1 MPTIRLEQVTK
12 LYRSRTRRAPTVLD
26 LSLKI
31 EQGEFVFVVGG
42 PGAGKTTL
50 LKLIGGELTPDE
62 GMVLLGDLNLRRT
75 GPLQRARLRREIG
88 VVTQETR
95 LVKDV
100 TVREN
105 LVPRRLMDKV
115 LDFVNNEPLVEKSLA
130 LVGLAGY
137 EGRYPLELSASENR
151 RIELARAIMH
161 SPSILLLDALTEGLD
176 EDAGWDM
183 MHLLSELSA
192 RGTTVI
198 VATGDG
204 AFVNFMRKRV
214 VTLSEGKLVSDVK
227 KGRVG

>member
-12 LYRSRTRRAPTVLD
+12 IYRSRARRAPTVLN

-62 GMVLLGDLNLRRT
+62 GMVLLGDVNLRRMS
-75 GPLQRARLRREIG
+75 PLQRAKLRRKIG
-88 VVTQETR
+88 VVAQETR

-105 LVPRRLMDKV
+105 LTPRRFTDKV
-115 LDFVNNEPLVEKSLA
+115 WDFVNNEPLVEKSLA

-137 EGRYPLELSASENR
+137 DGRYPLELSASENR
-151 RIELARAIMH
+151 RVELARAIMH
-161 SPSILLLDALTEGLD
+161 SPSILLLDALTEGVD

-204 AFVNFMRKRV
+204 AFVNFMHKRV

-227 KGRVG
+227 KGRIG

>member
-12 LYRSRTRRAPTVLD
+12 LYRSRSRRAPTVLD

-62 GMVLLGDLNLRRT
+62 GMVLLGDLNLRRMS
-75 GPLQRARLRREIG
+75 PMQRARLRREIG
-88 VVTQETR
+88 VVAQEPR
-95 LVKDV
+95 IVKDV

-105 LVPRRLMDKV
+105 LAPRSFADKV
-115 LDFVNNEPLVEKSLA
+115 RDFVNNEPLIEKSLA

-137 EGRYPLELSASENR
+137 EGRYPMELSASENR

-161 SPSILLLDALTEGLD
+161 SPSILLLDALTEGVD

-192 RGTTVI
+192 RGTTVV

-227 KGRVG
+227 KGRIG

>member
-26 LSLKI
+26 LSLRI
-31 EQGEFVFVVGG
+31 EQGEFVFIVGG

-50 LKLIGGELTPDE
+50 LKLISGELTPDE
-62 GMVLLGDLNLRRT
+62 GLVLLGDANLRRM
-75 GPLQRARLRREIG
+75 GPMQRARLRREFG
-88 VVTQETR
+88 VVTQEMQI
-95 LVKDV
+95 VKDV

-105 LVPRRLMDKV
+105 LTPRRLTDKV
-115 LDFVNNEPLVEKSLA
+115 RDFVNNEPLVEKSLA

-137 EGRYPLELSASENR
+137 EGRYPLELSVSEIR
-151 RIELARAIMH
+151 RVELARAIMH
-161 SPSILLLDALTEGLD
+161 SPSILLLDALTEHVD

-204 AFVNFMRKRV
+204 AFVNFMHKRV
-214 VTLSEGKLVSDVK
+214 VMLSEGKIVSDMK
-227 KGRVG
+227 KGRI

>member
-12 LYRSRTRRAPTVLD
+12 IYRSRSRRGPTVLD

-31 EQGEFVFVVGG
+31 EQGEFVFVVG
-42 PGAGKTTL
+42 PSGAGKTTL
-50 LKLIGGELTPDE
+50 LKLIGGELMPDR
-62 GMVLLGDLNLRRT
+62 GLVLLGDVNLRRM
-75 GPLQRARLRREIG
+75 GPIQRGRLRREIG
-88 VVTQETR
+88 VVAQEPR
-95 LVKDV
+95 IDKDV

-105 LVPRRLMDKV
+105 LAPRHLTDKL

-137 EGRYPLELSASENR
+137 EGRYPLELSYSENR

-161 SPSILLLDALTEGLD
+161 SPSILLLDALTEGVD

-192 RGTTVI
+192 RGTTVVI
-198 VATGDG
+198 SSGDG

-227 KGRVG
+227 KGRIG

>member
-12 LYRSRTRRAPTVLD
+12 IYRSRSRRAPTVLD

-62 GMVLLGDLNLRRT
+62 GMVLLGEVNLRRMSSM
-75 GPLQRARLRREIG
+75 QRARLRREIG
-88 VVTQETR
+88 VVAQEPR
-95 LVKDV
+95 IVKDL

-105 LVPRRLMDKV
+105 LAPRSLADKV
-115 LDFVNNEPLVEKSLA
+115 RDFVNNEPLVEKSLA

-137 EGRYPLELSASENR
+137 EGRYPMELSASENR

-161 SPSILLLDALTEGLD
+161 SPSILLLDALTEGVD

-192 RGTTVI
+192 RGTTVV

-227 KGRVG
+227 KGRV

>member
-12 LYRSRTRRAPTVLD
+12 LYRSRSRRAPTVLD

-42 PGAGKTTL
+42 PGAGKSTL

-62 GMVLLGDLNLRRT
+62 GMVLLGDVNLRRMS
-75 GPLQRARLRREIG
+75 PMQRARLRREIG
-88 VVTQETR
+88 VVTQEMR

-105 LVPRRLMDKV
+105 LTSRRLADKV
-115 LDFVNNEPLVEKSLA
+115 RDFVNNEPRLEKSLA

-137 EGRYPLELSASENR
+137 EKRYPMELSASENR
-151 RIELARAIMH
+151 RVELARAIMH
-161 SPSILLLDALTEGLD
+161 SPSILLLDALTEGVD

-214 VTLSEGKLVSDVK
+214 VTLSEGKIVSDVK
-227 KGRVG
+227 KGRI

>member
-12 LYRSRTRRAPTVLD
+12 LYRSRARRAPTVLD

-62 GMVLLGDLNLRRT
+62 GMVLLGDVNLRRT
-75 GPLQRARLRREIG
+75 SPLQRARLRREFG
-88 VVTQETR
+88 VVAQEMH

-105 LVPRRLMDKV
+105 LAPRRFVDKV

-161 SPSILLLDALTEGLD
+161 SPSILLLDALTEGVD

-227 KGRVG
+227 KGRIG